1 MKETNC
7 LLSDGR
13 TFVTDGGLAM
23 DAAFAKPAVLPA
35 DVLPPASAS
44 FIERHLS
51 APPPDEFTLSQ
62 LSARP
67 DSRAYRTPSGVD
79 LSQTYVDFLR
89 RTLATAQVRLRTRGA
104 REPVVILLD
113 GKPIGVFMPVAQ

>member
-1 MKETNC
+1 
-7 LLSDGR
+7 
-13 TFVTDGGLAM
+13 M

-44 FIERHLS
+44 FVERHLS

-67 DSRAYRTPSGVD
+67 DGRAYRTPSGVD

-104 REPVVILLD
+104 REPVVILVD
-113 GKPIGVFMPVAQ
+113 GKPVGVVMPVAQ